1 MFHLQNLRDGLT
13 PNIKRLQNLAQPQQ
27 LHVSESGVG
36 LLQVGFSQSYFRS
49 NFLYSVKCHYFSGP
63 LDDVIDTNIHN
74 DYND

>member
-36 LLQVGFSQSYFRS
+36 LLQVGFSQC
-49 NFLYSVKCHYFSGP
+49 LWISGP
-63 LDDVIDTNIHN
+63 LDDDIDINIIN
-74 DYND
+74 D